1 LPSFGSYQFVSFRR
15 RGDLNFPHKTA
26 LFATVS
32 HFRGSVVTGQANSR
46 SENSEIANETNDL
59 ANFPDA
65 TSSKNIEQ
73 N

>member
-1 LPSFGSYQFVSFRR
+1 MH
-15 RGDLNFPHKTA
+15 RGELTFSHKTA

-32 HFRGSVVTGQANSR
+32 HFRGSVVTGQANSH

-59 ANFPDA
+59 ANFPEA
-65 TSSKNIEQ
+65 ASSKNVEQ

>member
-1 LPSFGSYQFVSFRR
+1 LTLRFS
-15 RGDLNFPHKTA
+15 HKTA

-32 HFRGSVVTGQANSR
+32 HFRGSVVTGQANSL

-59 ANFPDA
+59 AHFSEA
-65 TSSKNIEQ
+65 ASSKNVEQ

>member
-1 LPSFGSYQFVSFRR
+1 LESYQFVSFRR
-15 RGDLNFPHKTA
+15 PGDLSFSHKTA

-32 HFRGSVVTGQANSR
+32 HFRGSVVRGQANSH

-59 ANFPDA
+59 ANFPEA
-65 TSSKNIEQ
+65 ASSKNVEQ